1 MTKLLLVAFSLPG
14 IGFLLSIV
22 AQEALP
28 SPAGL
33 LLPLTIITIF
43 VFMNALF
50 VAAEFVI
57 IGVRPSQIEEM
68 IEEGISQASYIH
80 KILTSSAQQDHY
92 IATAQLGITIASLGL
107 GMYGEPQ
114 IAHFV
119 EPYLAQL
126 IGVEPTPVFV
136 HTIASLIGL
145 SLLTYLHVVVG
156 EMVPKSLALSAADKF
171 ALMLVQP
178 MRFSQSLLGPPVRLL
193 NFIGNSLLH
202 LLRVEPATGHARL
215 HSPEELELIV
225 SESAEGGLLKE
236 EEEEMILNIFDF
248 SDRQVGQVMTP
259 RRKVEAISSNLPLD
273 DLLKT
278 VANSSYSRFP
288 VYEADLDHII
298 GIMHLKDLVRQRLR
312 TKGNFDIR
320 LILRPAPYVP
330 ENMPVE
336 KLLSA
341 FKRQRIHM
349 GIVVD
354 EFGGT
359 AGVVTL
365 EDLVEEIVGEVQDEF
380 DVELEPLVEVESGVL
395 EVAGNYLVED
405 LQDYVFL
412 GEEDDLP
419 DVDTVGGLIVTWL
432 GRPPHKGDQYTHH
445 EQIHLSVLE
454 VDGLAVARAKIVFP
468 APKEGSGKLS

>member
-1 MTKLLLVAFSLPG
+1 MTKLVLFTLSVPG
-14 IGFLLSIV
+14 LGFLLSTW
-22 AQEALP
+22 AQETLP

-33 LLPLTIITIF
+33 ILPLVIITVLVLVNGF
-43 VFMNALF
+43 F
-50 VAAEFVI
+50 VAAEFAI
-57 IGVRPSQIEEM
+57 IGVRPSRVEEM
-68 IEEGISQASYIH
+68 VEEGISQATYVQAV
-80 KILTSSAQQDHY
+80 LTSPVQQDRY

-114 IAHFV
+114 IAHFI

-126 IGVEPTPVFV
+126 VGVEPTPVII
-136 HTIASLIGL
+136 HTIASIIGL
-145 SLLTYLHVVVG
+145 GLLTYLHVVVG
-156 EMVPKSLALSAADKF
+156 EMVPKSLSLSAADKS
-171 ALMLVQP
+171 ALLVSKP
-178 MRFSQSLLGPPVRLL
+178 MHYSQVLLGFPVHLL
-193 NFIGNSLLH
+193 NLMGNA
-202 LLRVEPATGHARL
+202 LLRFFRVPMTTGHARL

-225 SESAEGGLLKE
+225 SESADGGLLKA
-236 EEEEMILNIFDF
+236 EEEEMILNIFGF
-248 SDRQVGQVMTP
+248 SGRQVGQVMTP
-259 RRKVEAISSNLPLD
+259 RRKVEAIPSNLPLD
-273 DLLKT
+273 ELLKS
-278 VANSSYSRFP
+278 VAHSSHSRFP
-288 VYEADLDHII
+288 VYENDLDHII

-336 KLLSA
+336 KLLTA

-380 DVELEPLVEVESGVL
+380 DSELEPLVEVESGVL

-405 LQDYVFL
+405 LQDYIFL

-432 GRPPHKGDQYTHH
+432 GRPPHKGDEYTHH
-445 EQIHLSVLE
+445 EHIHFSVLE
-454 VDGLAVARAKIVFP
+454 VDGLAVARVKITFP
-468 APKEGSGKLS
+468 APKEGNGKAA

>member
-1 MTKLLLVAFSLPG
+1 MTKMVLFALALPG
-14 IGFLLSIV
+14 IGFFLSIL

-33 LLPLTIITIF
+33 LLPLLIITVLVLVNGF
-43 VFMNALF
+43 F
-50 VAAEFVI
+50 VAAEFAI
-57 IGVRPSQIEEM
+57 IGVRPSRVEEM
-68 IEEGISQASYIH
+68 VEEGISQAAYVQGV
-80 KILTSSAQQDHY
+80 LTSPIQQDRY

-114 IAHFV
+114 IAHFI

-126 IGVEPTPVFV
+126 VGIEPTPLIV
-136 HTIASLIGL
+136 HTIASVIGL

-156 EMVPKSLALSAADKF
+156 EMVPKSLSLAAADKS
-171 ALMLVQP
+171 ALLVSQP
-178 MRFSQSLLGPPVRLL
+178 MRFSQAILGLPVHLL
-193 NFIGNSLLH
+193 NFIGNA
-202 LLRVEPATGHARL
+202 LLRFLRVPPATGHARL

-225 SESAEGGLLKE
+225 SESADGGLLKA
-236 EEEEMILNIFDF
+236 EEEEMILNIFGF

-259 RRKVEAISSNLPLD
+259 RRKIEAIPSNLPLD
-273 DLLKT
+273 DLLKS
-278 VANSSYSRFP
+278 VAHSSRSRFP
-288 VYEADLDHII
+288 VYENDLDHII

-336 KLLSA
+336 KLLTA

-380 DVELEPLVEVESGVL
+380 DSELEPLVEVESGVL

-405 LQDYVFL
+405 LQYYIFL
-412 GEEDDLP
+412 GEEADLP

-432 GRPPHKGDQYTHH
+432 GRPPHKGDEYTHH
-445 EQIHLSVLE
+445 EYIHFTVLE
-454 VDGLAVARAKIVFP
+454 VDGLAVARVKITFP
-468 APKEGSGKLS
+468 APKAGNGKTA